1 MDYTPTRRPKRRHKK
16 KTAQTVT
23 KVILFLLGVVLG
35 ILLCILQKKIYICS
49 KSKANCYLQTTT
61 TERLK
66 ALNNAK
72 IPEWVDRQFIA
83 VDGSSR
89 NGTELGGMNDIV
101 IHYIGNP
108 DTTAQ
113 QNRDYFANPDSD
125 VSAHF
130 VIGLD
135 GEIIQCIPLNEMS
148 AASNWRNRDT
158 ISIEVCHPD
167 ESGKFTEATYKSLV
181 RLTAWLM
188 NASMLDTTHIIRHHD
203 ITGKDCPLYFVDH
216 EDAWTQFLEDVK
228 NCEP

>member
-1 MDYTPTRRPKRRHKK
+1 MENTPNHRYRRHRKK
-16 KTAQTVT
+16 KSSQALV
-23 KVILFLLGVVLG
+23 KILIFILG
-35 ILLCILQKKIYICS
+35 IAFGILICFFQKKIYLSS
-49 KSKANCYLQTTT
+49 KTKANCYLQSTT

-66 ALNNAK
+66 ALNAAK
-72 IPEWVDRQFIA
+72 IPSWIDQQYIA
-83 VDGSSR
+83 VDGNSR

-108 DTTAQ
+108 GTTAQ
-113 QNRDYFANPDSD
+113 QNRDFFSNPDSD

-130 VIGLD
+130 VVGLD

-167 ESGKFTEATYKSLV
+167 ESGKFTQATYNSLV

-188 NASMLDTTHIIRHHD
+188 TSAKLDTNHIIRHHD
-203 ITGKDCPLYFVDH
+203 ITGKDCPLYYVEH
-216 EDAWTQFLEDVK
+216 EDAWTQFIEDVK
-228 NCEP
+228 SYKP

>member
-1 MDYTPTRRPKRRHKK
+1 MENTPNHRYRRHRKK
-16 KTAQTVT
+16 KSSQALV
-23 KVILFLLGVVLG
+23 KILIFILG
-35 ILLCILQKKIYICS
+35 ITFGILICFFQKKIYLSS
-49 KSKANCYLQTTT
+49 KTKANCYLQSTT

-66 ALNNAK
+66 ALNAAK
-72 IPEWVDRQFIA
+72 IPSWIDQQYIA
-83 VDGSSR
+83 VDGNSR

-108 DTTAQ
+108 GTTAQ
-113 QNRDYFANPDSD
+113 QNRDFFSNPDSD

-130 VIGLD
+130 VVGLD

-167 ESGKFTEATYKSLV
+167 ESGKFTQATYNSLV

-188 NASMLDTTHIIRHHD
+188 TSAKLDTNHIIRHHD
-203 ITGKDCPLYFVDH
+203 ITGKDCPLYYVEH
-216 EDAWTQFLEDVK
+216 EDAWTQFIEDVK
-228 NCEP
+228 SYKP

>member
-1 MDYTPTRRPKRRHKK
+1 
-16 KTAQTVT
+16 
-23 KVILFLLGVVLG
+23 
-35 ILLCILQKKIYICS
+35 
-49 KSKANCYLQTTT
+49 
-61 TERLK
+61 
-66 ALNNAK
+66 
-72 IPEWVDRQFIA
+72 
-83 VDGSSR
+83 
-89 NGTELGGMNDIV
+89 MNDIV

-108 DTTAQ
+108 GTTAQ

>member
-1 MDYTPTRRPKRRHKK
+1 MENTPTHRTKRHRKK
-16 KTAQTVT
+16 RASQTIA
-23 KVILFLLGVVLG
+23 KIIIFILGVALG
-35 ILLCILQKKIYICS
+35 LLICIFQKKFYLAS
-49 KSKANCYLQTTT
+49 KTKANCYVQSTT

-66 ALNNAK
+66 ALNAAK
-72 IPEWVDRQFIA
+72 IPDWIDQQYIEI
-83 VDGSSR
+83 DGNSR

-108 DTTAQ
+108 GTTAK
-113 QNRDYFANPDSD
+113 QNRDYFSNPDSD

-130 VIGLD
+130 VVGLD

-167 ESGKFTEATYKSLV
+167 ESGKFTPATYKSLV

-188 NASMLDTTHIIRHHD
+188 DASMLDTSHIIRHHD
-203 ITGKDCPLYFVDH
+203 ITGKDCPLYYVEH
-216 EDAWTQFLEDVK
+216 EDAWTEFLEDVK
-228 NCEP
+228 SYQP